1 MEIQSSIRKPKK
13 PDSLRDSGPQFK
25 SFDFRVKPQICSF
38 CAIRVYGMGQLAGS
52 RKTPLAMTFFG
63 ESLIKTITTLEI
75 WRTQVKLAI
84 LAQEGIN
91 LDVLFNQKPTTV
103 TLPPESHYEQPIDNP
118 TEVTK

>member
-1 MEIQSSIRKPKK
+1 MCNK
-13 PDSLRDSGPQFK
+13 
-25 SFDFRVKPQICSF
+25 RVWH
-38 CAIRVYGMGQLAGS
+38 GMGQLAGS

-118 TEVTK
+118 TEVTKWETKIRKRAAKILVVVEVQEKKQTQE